1 MNMHKVAVVGASGY
15 AGVELIRILLK
26 HPKVQIAFL
35 GANTQAGQMITS
47 AYPHLN
53 KIFHHQFSSSSHAEE
68 WKDCSVVFTALPHGE
83 SEKVVPTF
91 LNAGKKVID
100 LSADFR
106 LSEDAVYGLPE
117 IGMRSRIVES
127 DLIANPGCY
136 PTACLLATRPLLDSE
151 LIFKERI
158 IFDCKSGVS
167 GAGRSASQGSLF
179 CEATESVHAYGLL
192 GVHRHQKEIEN
203 IIGTPVQFTPHLV
216 PMKRGILASC
226 YIPLKQKMT
235 SESVWN
241 LYNEFYEKEPF
252 VRILPLG
259 QWPKTAY
266 VNASNYC
273 DIGIGVDSRTNNLLV
288 MSAIDNLVKGA
299 AGQAVQN
306 MNILMQFPET
316 MSLQELHP
324 IFP

>member
-1 MNMHKVAVVGASGY
+1 MHKVAVVGASGY

-26 HPKVQIAFL
+26 HPEIQIACL
-35 GANTQAGQMITS
+35 GANTQAGQWITN

-53 KIFHHQFSSSSHAEE
+53 KILDKKFASSSDSEE
-68 WKDCSVVFTALPHGE
+68 WKDCSIVFTALPHGE
-83 SEKVVPTF
+83 SEKLVPTF
-91 LNAGKKVID
+91 LKAGKKVID
-100 LSADFR
+100 LSADYR
-106 LSEDAVYGLPE
+106 LNEEAVYGLPE

-151 LIFKERI
+151 FIFKERI

-192 GVHRHQKEIEN
+192 GVHRHQKEIEK
-203 IIGTPVQFTPHLV
+203 IIQAPVQFSPHLV

-226 YIPLKQKMT
+226 YIPLRKTMT
-235 SESVWN
+235 SEGVWN
-241 LYNEFYEKEPF
+241 LYKEFYENEAF

-266 VNASNYC
+266 VSGSNYC

-306 MNILMQFPET
+306 MNIIMKFPET